1 MMKKNNLLLEDFI
14 KFVPE
19 FMLDQACESCAK
31 RWELRQQ
38 KYKVVRNAENLIEDL
53 RQLFVRFLYS
63 DPTFTDPK
71 KKAQAISYANKILNF
86 VKDDVVNVLLQ
97 VGKERH
103 EILDDLK
110 LVVRIRVSE
119 YMRLV

>member
-1 MMKKNNLLLEDFI
+1 MAKKNLLLEDFI

-31 RWELRQQ
+31 RWELKQQ
-38 KYKVVRNAENLIEDL
+38 RYKVVKNSEDLAEDL
-53 RQLFVRFLYS
+53 RQLFVKFLYS
-63 DPTFTDPK
+63 DPMFTDSK
-71 KKAQAISYANKILNF
+71 KKAQAISYANKILNLI
-86 VKDDVVNVLLQ
+86 KDDVMNVLFQ

-103 EILDDLK
+103 EILGDLK
-110 LVVRIRVSE
+110 AVVRIRVSE